1 MRHTA
6 SSRDFDDFPRAMASE
21 SRQPLLAL
29 LGEPEVTLTGLTRY
43 LRLNQFTISRRP
55 ALLRR
60 VNPMGTRRARRTTVC
75 YTGPSCVS
83 GGREGVPAHLH
94 GPGMRVAANAQS
106 DPPGAINKFRE
117 DG

>member
-6 SSRDFDDFPRAMASE
+6 PSRDFDDFLRAMTSE
-21 SRQPLLAL
+21 SRQPLL
-29 LGEPEVTLTGLTRY
+29 GQQEVTLRGLTRHF
-43 LRLNQFTISRRP
+43 RLNQFTISRRP

-75 YTGPSCVS
+75 YTGPGCVS
-83 GGREGVPAHLH
+83 EGREGVPAHLH
-94 GPGMRVAANAQS
+94 GPAIRLAANAQS
-106 DPPGAINKFRE
+106 DPPGAIIKFRE